1 VSSVLRLIRRV
12 MLWAVLIGAIAA
24 AAAGWWLWQDY
35 QRFAQTPLEFGSEE
49 LVLEIRR
56 GDSMRQVLRRL
67 RQLGINQGHD
77 LYWEALAFD
86 LEVTSRLQ
94 VGEYSISHGITPT
107 RLLQK
112 LEQGLVIQ
120 HRFTLVEGWSFEQVR
135 AALAAEPALAQTLEG
150 LGADEVMAR
159 LGEPGMH
166 PEGLFL
172 PETYLFTRGTED
184 IALLRRA
191 REAMRRALDDV
202 WATRQQGLP
211 FDTPYEAL
219 ILASL
224 IEKETGVPHERDE
237 IAGVFVRRLRLG
249 MRLQTDPTIIYGMGA
264 AYTGRIRRVDLQTDT
279 PYNTYTRHGLT
290 PTPIAMPG
298 RASLQAAVNPKP
310 GDTLYFVS
318 KGDGS
323 HHFSR
328 TLVEH
333 NRAVNRY
340 IRGRGNGGTP

>member
-1 VSSVLRLIRRV
+1 VSTVLRTLRRV
-12 MLWAVLIGAIAA
+12 LLWSLLLLGLMAA
-24 AAAGWWLWQDY
+24 GAGWWVWQDY
-35 QRFAQTPLEFGSEE
+35 QRFAQTPLAFGSEE
-49 LVLEIRR
+49 LLLEIQR
-56 GDSMRQVLRRL
+56 GDSFRNVLKKLRRL
-67 RQLGINQGHD
+67 GIDQGHD

-86 LEVTSRLQ
+86 LEVTSRLK

-120 HRFTLVEGWSFEQVR
+120 YRFTLVEGWNFAQVR
-135 AALAAEPALAQTLEG
+135 MALAADGNLAQTLPG
-150 LGADEVMAR
+150 LSDAEVMAR
-159 LGEPGMH
+159 LGEPDLH

-172 PETYLFTRGTED
+172 PETYLYTRGTED

-191 REAMRRALDDV
+191 RESMRRTLDEV
-202 WATRQQGLP
+202 WASRQEGLP
-211 FDTPYEAL
+211 ITTPYEAL

-264 AYTGRIRRVDLQTDT
+264 SYTGRIRRVDLQTDT
-279 PYNTYTRHGLT
+279 PYNTYTRGGLT

-298 RASLQAAVNPKP
+298 RAALQAAVNPKP

-328 TLVEH
+328 NLAEH

-340 IRGRGNGGTP
+340 IRGRGNGGQP

>member
-1 VSSVLRLIRRV
+1 MS
-12 MLWAVLIGAIAA
+12 AVLKTLRRLLLWLFLLLAL
-24 AAAGWWLWQDY
+24 AAAGLAWWLWQDY
-35 QRFAQTPLEFGSEE
+35 QRFAETPLDFGSQE
-49 LVLEIRR
+49 LLLLIER
-56 GDSMRQVLRRL
+56 GDSFRNVLKRL
-67 RQLGINQGHD
+67 RSLGITAGHD

-86 LEVTSRLQ
+86 LEVTSRLK
-94 VGEYSISHGITPT
+94 VGEYSVNHGTTPT
-107 RLLQK
+107 RLLRK
-112 LEQGLVIQ
+112 LEQGLVVQ
-120 HRFTLVEGWSFEQVR
+120 HRFTLVEGWSFAQVR
-135 AALAAEPALAQTLEG
+135 EALAAETALTHSLEG

-172 PETYLFTRGTED
+172 PETYLYTRGVED
-184 IALLRRA
+184 TALLRRA
-191 REAMRRALDDV
+191 REAMRRTLDEV
-202 WATRQQGLP
+202 WATRQEGLP
-211 FDTPYEAL
+211 ISTPYEAL

-237 IAGVFVRRLRLG
+237 IAGVFVRRMRLG

-264 AYTGRIRRVDLQTDT
+264 SYTGRIRRVDLQTDT
-279 PYNTYTRHGLT
+279 PYNTYTRDGLT

-298 RASLQAAVNPKP
+298 RAALQAAVNPKS

-323 HHFSR
+323 HYFSR
-328 TLVEH
+328 NLAEH

-340 IRGRGNGGTP
+340 IRGRGNGTTP

>member
-1 VSSVLRLIRRV
+1 MS
-12 MLWAVLIGAIAA
+12 AVLQTLRRLLLWMFLLLAL
-24 AAAGWWLWQDY
+24 AAAGLAWWLWQDY
-35 QRFAQTPLEFGSEE
+35 QRFADTPLDFGSKE
-49 LVLEIRR
+49 LLLVIES
-56 GDSMRQVLRRL
+56 GDSFRHVLKRL
-67 RQLGINQGHD
+67 RGLGITAGHD

-86 LEVTSRLQ
+86 LEVTSRLK
-94 VGEYSISHGITPT
+94 VGEYSVSHGTTPT
-107 RLLQK
+107 RLLRK
-112 LEQGLVIQ
+112 LEQGLVVQ
-120 HRFTLVEGWSFEQVR
+120 HRFTLVEGWSFVQVR
-135 AALAAEPALAQTLEG
+135 EALAAETALTHTLAG
-150 LGADEVMAR
+150 LGADAVMAR
-159 LGEPGMH
+159 LGEPDTH

-172 PETYLFTRGTED
+172 PETYLYTRGVED

-191 REAMRRALDDV
+191 REAMRRTLDEV
-202 WATRQQGLP
+202 WATRQEGLP
-211 FDTPYEAL
+211 IDTPYEAL

-224 IEKETGVPHERDE
+224 IEKETGVAHERDE
-237 IAGVFVRRLRLG
+237 IAGVFVRRMRLG

-279 PYNTYTRHGLT
+279 PYNTYTRDGLT

-298 RASLQAAVNPKP
+298 RAALQAAVNPKP

-328 TLVEH
+328 NLAEH

-340 IRGRGNGGTP
+340 IRGRGNGSTP